1 MTKIELVQKI
11 GNEVCEGCGTYADCN
26 IDPAYCSCIKYAI
39 EALDKYASNQALH
52 SDAKAWVCV
61 HCGTANK
68 SHLFN
73 CKTCCSQKPYFE

>member
-11 GNEVCEGCGTYADCN
+11 GNEVCDGCGPYADCN
-26 IDPAYCSCIKYAI
+26 IDPAYCSRIKYAI
-39 EALDKYASNQALH
+39 EALDKYAPNKALH

-73 CKTCCSQKPYFE
+73 CKTCCSQRR